1 MLYTHNTHKPLV
13 GKDCYIAPSADLIG
27 NVTLKDGCSVWFH
40 ATLRA
45 DVGSIEIGEQTN
57 IQDNAVLHVTK
68 DQNLV
73 VGARCTVGHSAIL
86 HACTIANECLIGMG
100 AIVLD
105 GSYIGE
111 QSLVG
116 AGSVVSPNKSFPPRS
131 LLMGVP
137 AKLVRT
143 LTDEEYEK
151 IRKNTEEYAHYA
163 QDLANGSQAI
173 G

>member
-27 NVTLKDGCSVWFH
+27 NVTLKDGSSVWFH

-151 IRKNTEEYAHYA
+151 IRENTEEYAHYA

>member
-151 IRKNTEEYAHYA
+151 IRENTEEYAHYA

>member
-1 MLYTHNTHKPLV
+1 MHYAHNENKPV
-13 GKDCYIAPSADLIG
+13 IGEGCYVAPTADLIG
-27 NVTLKDGCSVWFH
+27 KVTLKEGSSVWFH

-45 DVGSIEIGEQTN
+45 DVGSIEIGKQTN

-68 DQNLV
+68 TQNLV
-73 VGARCTVGHSAIL
+73 VGDRCTVGHNAIL
-86 HACTIANECLIGMG
+86 HACTISDECLIGMG

-105 GSYIGE
+105 GSFIGK

-143 LTDEEYEK
+143 LSDEEYEK
-151 IRKNTEEYAHYA
+151 IRENTEEYALFA
-163 QDLANGSQAI
+163 EDLVSGNQTI

>member
-1 MLYTHNTHKPLV
+1 MLYAHNTHKPQV
-13 GKDCYIAPSADLIG
+13 GKGCFIAPSADLIG
-27 NVTLKDGCSVWFH
+27 NVTLKAGSSVWFH

-73 VGARCTVGHSAIL
+73 VGDRCTVGHNAIL
-86 HACTIANECLIGMG
+86 HACTIADECLIGMG

-105 GSYIGE
+105 GSFIGK

-151 IRKNTEEYAHYA
+151 VRLNTEEYALFTE
-163 QDLANGSQAI
+163 DLAI
-173 G
+173 GKQTIG

>member
-1 MLYTHNTHKPLV
+1 MLYAHNTHKPLV
-13 GKDCYIAPSADLIG
+13 GRDCYIAPSADLIG
-27 NVTLKDGCSVWFH
+27 KVTLKDGCSVWFH

-86 HACTIANECLIGMG
+86 HACTIGNECLIGMG

-105 GSYIGE
+105 GSFIGE

-137 AKLVRT
+137 AKLVRI

-151 IRKNTEEYAHYA
+151 IRENTEEYALFTA
-163 QDLANGSQAI
+163 DLVSGRQEI

>member
-1 MLYTHNTHKPLV
+1 MHYAHNENKPV
-13 GKDCYIAPSADLIG
+13 IGEGCYVAPTADLIG
-27 NVTLKDGCSVWFH
+27 KVTLKEGSAVWFH

-45 DVGSIEIGEQTN
+45 DVGSIEIGKQTN

-68 DQNLV
+68 TQNLV
-73 VGARCTVGHSAIL
+73 VGDRCTVGHSAIL
-86 HACTIANECLIGMG
+86 HACTISDECLIGMG

-105 GSYIGE
+105 GSFIGK

-143 LTDEEYEK
+143 LSDEEYEK
-151 IRKNTEEYAHYA
+151 IRENTEEYALFA
-163 QDLANGSQAI
+163 EDLVSGNQTI

>member
-151 IRKNTEEYAHYA
+151 IRENTEEYAHYA
-163 QDLANGSQAI
+163 QDLADGSQAI

>member
-1 MLYTHNTHKPLV
+1 MQYAHNENKPV
-13 GKDCYIAPSADLIG
+13 IGEGCWIAPSADLIG
-27 NVTLKDGCSVWFH
+27 SVTLKEGSSVWFH

-45 DVGSIEIGEQTN
+45 DVGSIEIGKQTN
-57 IQDNAVLHVTK
+57 IQDNAVLHVTR
-68 DQNLV
+68 DRNLV
-73 VGARCTVGHSAIL
+73 VGDRCTVGHSAIL
-86 HACTIANECLIGMG
+86 HACTIADECLIGMG

-105 GSYIGE
+105 GSSIGE

-143 LTDEEYEK
+143 LSDEEYEK
-151 IRKNTEEYAHYA
+151 IRENTEEYAHYA
-163 QDLANGSQAI
+163 QDLADGSQAI

>member
-105 GSYIGE
+105 GSYLGE

-151 IRKNTEEYAHYA
+151 IRENTEEYAHYA

>member
-105 GSYIGE
+105 GSFIGK

-151 IRKNTEEYAHYA
+151 IRENTEEYAHYA